1 MRGSHHHHHHGSPI
15 KVGDIIPDVLVY
27 EDVPS
32 KSFPIHDVFRGRKGI
47 LFSVVGAFVPG
58 SNNHIPEY
66 LSLYDKFKE
75 EGYHTIACIAVNDPF
90 VMAAWGKTVDPE
102 HKIRMLADM
111 HGEFTRALGTELDSS
126 KMLGNNRSRR
136 YAMLIDDNKIRSV
149 STEPDITGLAC
160 LLSIQRQKE
169 NKT

>member
-1 MRGSHHHHHHGSPI
+1 
-15 KVGDIIPDVLVY
+15 
-27 EDVPS
+27 
-32 KSFPIHDVFRGRKGI
+32 
-47 LFSVVGAFVPG
+47 
-58 SNNHIPEY
+58 
-66 LSLYDKFKE
+66 
-75 EGYHTIACIAVNDPF
+75 
-90 VMAAWGKTVDPE
+90 MAAWGKTVDPE